1 LNFGGTGVLRAAL
14 KFTDDA
20 RLFFTSK
27 WH

>member
-14 KFTDDA
+14 EFTDDA
-20 RLFFTSK
+20 RLFFSSK